1 MLIMANN
8 KFIEKFLM
16 NLSLAN
22 PRLRCPLTRLHI
34 QIEMQSPSV
43 QSLIQYFLMLQ
54 PEYQYNLRNL
64 GSLKTSSVLNMSVLD
79 NTLLTNTSVLD
90 NTLLTNIAEFV
101 QLKDYLTGQK
111 LLYFDEADWLEDAI
125 HETLLDED

>member
-1 MLIMANN
+1 MANN

-34 QIEMQSPSV
+34 QIEMQSPRV

-54 PEYQYNLRNL
+54 QEYQSNHICGYN
-64 GSLKTSSVLNMSVLD
+64 
-79 NTLLTNTSVLD
+79 
-90 NTLLTNIAEFV
+90 LTNIAEFIK
-101 QLKDYLTGQK
+101 LKDYLIDQK

-125 HETLLDED
+125 HETLFDED